1 MPARKR
7 MIITGV
13 SSGIGLAVA
22 AEALRLG
29 WHVEG
34 IGRNAPTLLTEH
46 SRGAFTRCDLSD
58 RKRIGFD
65 YYDQATHYFKAH

>member
-58 RKRIGFD
+58 RASLKGLFIGF
-65 YYDQATHYFKAH
+65 

>member
-34 IGRNAPTLLTEH
+34 IGRNAPTLLTVQYRSLL
-46 SRGAFTRCDLSD
+46 SR
-58 RKRIGFD
+58 
-65 YYDQATHYFKAH
+65 KAG